1 VLTRLLVAL
10 AQADEPEM
18 QSIIDQI
25 NFRDPFAGRERI
37 AIAAVTQALQATNRP
52 RAFEALRPTFESW
65 LSDIDS
71 TTIAAELGANRHL
84 FAPWHPSSSPISSE
98 EWSKLR
104 ALPSALRG
112 LPEVTCSV
120 AVQSPADAST
130 SVWPIETWRGLVI
143 GSWCLL
149 FLGAWLLIREFR
161 LRRALQAT
169 FNAVPAAQR
178 AILDQALYMNMSRRS
193 LLKARALIALRML
206 RHEEEIGALADEN
219 LTGQERLALV
229 RLRAGKTADAV
240 AKETGL
246 PRRKLKALL
255 DRMGLSVGLLL
266 LLLASFP
273 SEASAETLP
282 ADSAWQWLERGDSAA
297 WFSALAS
304 GVVLE
309 ASDQVPDAVTIAF
322 AAKESRPAWAEIGDD
337 QIWAE
342 LRHALPVLMDERQIL
357 EGIQSPGFDP
367 GFHAEHWEWERSKA
381 WRSRLGWAFSTAAL
395 VLLSALVLF
404 LLNRTLLNSLP
415 NDVAAL
421 DAAWGK
427 GGEALLEALPESLTL
442 AAPKPDNRQDRWGL
456 LSASEQEVAI
466 YLAEGLS
473 AVAIAHRMSCTTRY
487 IYNMRSSIRKKWDL
501 DADEDLMG
509 AIRTHQLGG

>member
-1 VLTRLLVAL
+1 
-10 AQADEPEM
+10 
-18 QSIIDQI
+18 
-25 NFRDPFAGRERI
+25 
-37 AIAAVTQALQATNRP
+37 
-52 RAFEALRPTFESW
+52 
-65 LSDIDS
+65 
-71 TTIAAELGANRHL
+71 
-84 FAPWHPSSSPISSE
+84 
-98 EWSKLR
+98 
-104 ALPSALRG
+104 
-112 LPEVTCSV
+112 
-120 AVQSPADAST
+120 
-130 SVWPIETWRGLVI
+130 
-143 GSWCLL
+143 
-149 FLGAWLLIREFR
+149 
-161 LRRALQAT
+161 
-169 FNAVPAAQR
+169 
-178 AILDQALYMNMSRRS
+178 
-193 LLKARALIALRML
+193 
-206 RHEEEIGALADEN
+206 
-219 LTGQERLALV
+219 
-229 RLRAGKTADAV
+229 
-240 AKETGL
+240 
-246 PRRKLKALL
+246 
-255 DRMGLSVGLLL
+255 MGLSVGLLL